1 MERQAT
7 LNLDKENSHATK
19 LAGGLARFTSEVT
32 QESAA
37 LGFAAIDCGDYNP
50 TGGVLKVSS
59 AEAFEAVSAALKE
72 PFLRRDLKEACRL
85 LEQNLDGEPYALAVI
100 FRDEQEGILKRI
112 IETEWADAD
121 AAFDS
126 LYPHLVSTM
135 RTLAR
140 VGGSLMIPRAFSAAA
155 EFVLNTRLRRALGS
169 DQLDFEAI
177 RSLIGDAEG
186 TNVALDVPTLEYTL
200 RTRLERIAESLRA
213 DPANVQLLQQLDSA
227 VGMARSLP
235 LEVNLAK
242 IQNICYELLQN
253 TYNGFQLK
261 GEEGGKNASA
271 WIDHF
276 RALAEKLSVRV
287 AEDHSSL
294 EPDQSGA
301 NEQQVQG

>member
-1 MERQAT
+1 MWLST
-7 LNLDKENSHATK
+7 
-19 LAGGLARFTSEVT
+19 
-32 QESAA
+32 
-37 LGFAAIDCGDYNP
+37 
-50 TGGVLKVSS
+50 
-59 AEAFEAVSAALKE
+59 
-72 PFLRRDLKEACRL
+72 CRL
-85 LEQNLDGEPYALAVI
+85 
-100 FRDEQEGILKRI
+100 
-112 IETEWADAD
+112 W
-121 AAFDS
+121 
-126 LYPHLVSTM
+126 
-135 RTLAR
+135 
-140 VGGSLMIPRAFSAAA
+140 
-155 EFVLNTRLRRALGS
+155 NTRSGQSSNEWRRAY
-169 DQLDFEAI
+169 E
-177 RSLIGDAEG
+177 
-186 TNVALDVPTLEYTL
+186 PTLPMFE
-200 RTRLERIAESLRA
+200 
-213 DPANVQLLQQLDSA
+213 LLQGLDSA